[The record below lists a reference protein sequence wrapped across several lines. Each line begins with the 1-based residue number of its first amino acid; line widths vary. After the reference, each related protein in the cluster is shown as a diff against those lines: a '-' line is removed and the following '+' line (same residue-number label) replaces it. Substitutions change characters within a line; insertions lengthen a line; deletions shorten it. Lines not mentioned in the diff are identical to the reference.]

1 MRIHSRIPDQ
11 IHPAPNMDTYESL
24 IAQIHSKEIN
34 MELIEKSHDHSDF
47 CEDLLKSNFSPG
59 SCSSLLTFNQN
70 LYCCPSF
77 LFSLHSYHSF
87 QEDLH

>member
-1 MRIHSRIPDQ
+1 LRIHSRIPDQ

-47 CEDLLKSNFSPG
+47 CEDLLISNFSPG

-70 LYCCPSF
+70 LLGYLQFIF
-77 LFSLHSYHSF
+77 L
-87 QEDLH
+87 